1 MSVTLSPM
9 KQAVVVVT
17 LTSTLALTLVLSA
30 SLPCLAA
37 PPTFDG
43 LKAGAVALERP
54 AQAIAVLVGACE
66 GGDGTVS
73 GECLEN
79 TKELKDKVAGKRV
92 SLDLGSG
99 YDTLL
104 SYASRGG
111 NGKARFVWA
120 PLYDVGNGLALTV
133 GRPQKI
139 NETGNIVIGKRPI
152 DGDSPE
158 EYTDLDLRRL
168 AATGQV
174 GIQLVGKFAK
184 PWTMSGG
191 GKTVRGV
198 PFEVEAMRLYHART
212 GKTLFETTTP
222 FK

>member
-1 MSVTLSPM
+1 MM
-9 KQAVVVVT
+9 KHRALVVT
-17 LTSTLALTLVLSA
+17 ALLLLPTA
-30 SLPCLAA
+30 SHAA
-37 PPTFDG
+37 PPTFDA
-43 LKAGAVALERP
+43 LKADAIALDRP
-54 AQAIAVLVGACE
+54 ASAIAVLVGACD

-79 TKELKDKVAGKRV
+79 TKELKDRVNGKRV
-92 SLDLGSG
+92 ALDLGSG

-104 SYASRGG
+104 SYASRGA

-139 NETGNIVIGKRPI
+139 SESGNVVIGKRPI

-174 GIQLVGKFAK
+174 GIQLIGKFAK

-198 PFEVEAMRLYHART
+198 PFEVEAMRLYHARN

>member
-1 MSVTLSPM
+1 MH
-9 KQAVVVVT
+9 
-17 LTSTLALTLVLSA
+17 ALLLVA
-30 SLPCLAA
+30 AIAAA
-37 PPTFDG
+37 PPTFDA
-43 LKAGAVALERP
+43 LKKDAVVLERP
-54 AQAIAVLVGACE
+54 AQAIAVLVGACD

-92 SLDLGSG
+92 TVDLGAG
-99 YDTLL
+99 YDQLL
-104 SYASRGG
+104 SYASRN

-139 NETGNIVIGKRPI
+139 NDTGNVVINKRPI
-152 DGDSPE
+152 DGLSPDE
-158 EYTDLDLRRL
+158 FTDLDLRRL
-168 AATGQV
+168 CATGQV

-198 PFEVEAMRLYHART
+198 PLEVEAMRLYHART
-212 GKTLFETTTP
+212 GATLFETTTP